1 MSATSFMPD
10 DSVVAA
16 IRKDIER
23 YEAERASAHKQVMWR
38 VPVFIGLPLV
48 AAVLL
53 AFFFNGLADRNEQWS
68 STPHVFLY
76 FGTLMLL
83 LWLYTVAM
91 KPATSLQKSFREHLL
106 PIVFGFVKDVRYAN
120 GATPQSFDRLPR
132 DLVGGFDRQ
141 SFDDVVAGTYED
153 FPFELYEAHLRTR
166 SGKSTITKFKGV
178 IVAFQL
184 AAPFPGMLMATRK
197 ANQVVSFFRGI
208 FGSSVEEI
216 ACGVP
221 EIDEVYEFRTDN
233 IDAARPVITGRL
245 PKALQWLAESW
256 KEEQARVA
264 LKGEDGYLL
273 LPISRNMFELPS
285 VSVPLDYKVHIEP
298 IVADMAS
305 LLATAALVRKVYG
318 TETVDGA

>member
-10 DSVVAA
+10 ESVVAG
-16 IRKDIER
+16 IRKDIEL
-23 YEAERASAHKQVMWR
+23 YEAERASAHKQVLWR
-38 VPVFIGLPLV
+38 VPVFIGVPLV
-48 AAVLL
+48 VAILL
-53 AFFFNGLADRNEQWS
+53 AFFFNSLADRNEQWS

-76 FGTLMLL
+76 FGTLVLL

-120 GATPQSFDRLPR
+120 GVTPQSFDRLPR

-153 FPFELYEAHLRTR
+153 FPFELYEAELRTR
-166 SGKSTITKFKGV
+166 SGKSSVTRFKGV

-184 AAPFPGMLMATRK
+184 ASPFPGMLMATRK
-197 ANQVVSFFRGI
+197 ANQVVSFFRGL
-208 FGSSVEEI
+208 FGASVEEI
-216 ACGVP
+216 ECGVP

-233 IDAARPVITGRL
+233 VEAARPVITGRL

-318 TETVDGA
+318 TETGEGA